1 MLLQRDDN
9 PKWQLPVSNMAT
21 LLPLTDKDGREGVV
35 KVLAEHA
42 GVNRSLKQSSFFSC
56 LHLSSIL
63 EKITEPTTLF
73 WMSAILPLNE
83 VYRYHKHFPLVS

>member
-42 GVNRSLKQSSFFSC
+42 GVNRSLKQSSFS
-56 LHLSSIL
+56 LAY
-63 EKITEPTTLF
+63 TYRAF
-73 WMSAILPLNE
+73 W
-83 VYRYHKHFPLVS
+83 KK